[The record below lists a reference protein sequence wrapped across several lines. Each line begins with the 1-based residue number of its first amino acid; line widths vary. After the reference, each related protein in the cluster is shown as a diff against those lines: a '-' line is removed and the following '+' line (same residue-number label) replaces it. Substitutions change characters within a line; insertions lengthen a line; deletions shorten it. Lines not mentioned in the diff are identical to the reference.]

1 MLRQEL
7 CGFLIMNQ
15 QKRSERELVTVDAEN
30 YLPDMHIG
38 ESKRDAAPGVRGF
51 LFQDLLAVEELIKE
65 ETEFICSEYIEDVCA
80 VTSNSVRIIQSKY
93 TPKTALN
100 IKEITRELYYQYIK
114 LRRYGYL
121 GELIPVL
128 GFHAD
133 AVTVPDEATAKKYLN
148 LPVGQKQY
156 QGTATEKKEKV
167 ISCTQTGT
175 KKERE
180 NNLFASFYEPEEL
193 IKFLGV
199 YQMEEVRENI
209 GSYRRV
215 LGVKLD
221 ALFNTDCCPV
231 ENADD
236 RQVLLIAL
244 ATKLVQDRYNEPN
257 QPTDNQELLKHRKV
271 QRKGFLA
278 VLEQALASEPPF
290 NIVIRSFVD
299 EAYCELV
306 DEQISPD
313 NHIRLN
319 RMYAS
324 TNEWVK
330 KNLESCSGVV
340 QLLNTVSTDLNVP
353 SDSDGP
359 QALRKALYI
368 CKERIMTFYRH
379 VWKIKLD
386 LSQDTFEECLLP
398 EIREYISFSF
408 QSQKDW
414 SKRSI
419 IMGSIGDCPKR
430 NLQYVQKRVRA
441 WKERPQKWY
450 LRSASIRGVG
460 DYSIDVARIA
470 PEKLDVTSISPDQ
483 FTVECM
489 ECIGIDE
496 GEWATNVNCVDNI
509 FSEKCKY
516 GGQS

>member
-1 MLRQEL
+1 MA
-7 CGFLIMNQ
+7 
-15 QKRSERELVTVDAEN
+15 TVDAEN

-38 ESKRDAAPGVRGF
+38 ESRRDAAPGVRGF
-51 LFQDLLAVEELIKE
+51 LFQDLLAIEELIKK
-65 ETEFICSEYIEDVCA
+65 ETEFICSEYIEDVFA
-80 VTSNSVRIIQSKY
+80 VTSNVVRIIQSKY
-93 TPKTALN
+93 TPKTDLSL
-100 IKEITRELYYQYIK
+100 KEITRELYYQYIK
-114 LRRYGYL
+114 LRRYGYH
-121 GELIPVL
+121 GDIIPVL

-148 LPVGQKQY
+148 LPAGQKQF
-156 QGTATEKKEKV
+156 QGTAAEIKAKAIEC
-167 ISCTQTGT
+167 IQSST
-175 KKERE
+175 KKKRE
-180 NNLFASFYEPEEL
+180 DSLFVSFYEQEEL
-193 IKFLGV
+193 REFLGV
-199 YQMEEVRENI
+199 YKMEEVKENI
-209 GSYRRV
+209 GRYRKA

-221 ALFNTDCCPV
+221 NFFNTDCCPV
-231 ENADD
+231 EDTDD
-236 RQVLLIAL
+236 RQGLLIAL
-244 ATKLVQDRYNEPN
+244 AIKLVQDPYNEPD
-257 QPTDNQELLKHRKV
+257 QPKDNQELLKHRKV
-271 QRKGFLA
+271 QRKDFLA
-278 VLEQALASEPPF
+278 ALGNALAFEPSF
-290 NIVIRSFVD
+290 SIVIRSFVD

-306 DEQISPD
+306 DEQLSPD

-319 RMYAS
+319 RLYAS
-324 TNEWVK
+324 TNEWIK

-340 QLLNTVSTDLNVP
+340 QLLNTVSTALNVP

-430 NLQYVQKRVRA
+430 KLQYVQKRVRA
-441 WKERPQKWY
+441 WNERPQKWY
-450 LRSASIRGVG
+450 LRSTSIRGVG

-496 GEWATNVNCVDNI
+496 GEWATNENCVDNI

-516 GGQS
+516 GGLS

>member
-1 MLRQEL
+1 
-7 CGFLIMNQ
+7 
-15 QKRSERELVTVDAEN
+15 
-30 YLPDMHIG
+30 MHIG

-80 VTSNSVRIIQSKY
+80 VTSNGVRIIQSKY
-93 TPKTALN
+93 TPKSGLN
-100 IKEITRELYYQYIK
+100 IKEIIRELYYQYIK

-121 GELIPVL
+121 GDIIPVL

-133 AVTVPDEATAKKYLN
+133 AAIRPDEEAAKKYLN
-148 LPVGQKQY
+148 LPAGQKQF
-156 QGTATEKKEKV
+156 QGTAAEIKAKAIEC
-167 ISCTQTGT
+167 IQAST
-175 KKERE
+175 KNKRE
-180 NNLFASFYEPEEL
+180 DSLFVSFYEQEEL
-193 IKFLGV
+193 REFLGV

-209 GSYRRV
+209 GSFRRV

-244 ATKLVQDRYNEPN
+244 ATKLVQDRYNEPD

-271 QRKGFLA
+271 QRKDFLA

-290 NIVIRSFVD
+290 SIVIRSFVD

-306 DEQISPD
+306 DEQLSPD

-319 RMYAS
+319 RLYAS
-324 TNEWVK
+324 SNEWVK
-330 KNLESCSGVV
+330 NNLDNRSGVG
-340 QLLNTVSTDLNVP
+340 QLLNTVSTDLDVP

-359 QALRKALYI
+359 LALRKALYI

-386 LSQDTFEECLLP
+386 LIQDTFEECLLP

-430 NLQYVQKRVRA
+430 KLQYVQKRVRA
-441 WKERPQKWY
+441 WNERPQKWY

-460 DYSIDVARIA
+460 DYSIDVAHIA

-489 ECIGIDE
+489 ECIAIDE
-496 GEWATNVNCVDNI
+496 GEWATNANCVDNI

-516 GGQS
+516 GG